1 MVVTKMSRDSKLHLT
16 PVVGNYIRMRLHAK
30 SALRRDP
37 QTYPDIVR
45 GGMCSHKWCPGGSN
59 EFLS

>member
-1 MVVTKMSRDSKLHLT
+1 MAVTKMSRDSKLYLT
-16 PVVGNYIRMRLHAK
+16 PVVENYIRLRLHAK

-45 GGMCSHKWCPGGSN
+45 GGMCSHKWCPGG
-59 EFLS
+59 